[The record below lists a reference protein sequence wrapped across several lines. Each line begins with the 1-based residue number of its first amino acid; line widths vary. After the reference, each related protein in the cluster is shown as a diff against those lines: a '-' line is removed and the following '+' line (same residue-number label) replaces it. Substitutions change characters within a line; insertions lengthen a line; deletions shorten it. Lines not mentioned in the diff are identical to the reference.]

1 MNSEECPIGM
11 KEVCNALDPVPK
23 TDPSVVEA
31 NAINLVFWA
40 VGVLAVIMIIVAGVQ
55 MITSA
60 GDPGAVTKAKRTL
73 VYSIV
78 GLIVAVLAYAIV
90 NFIIGKF

>member
-1 MNSEECPIGM
+1 MDQVKNVINNSGIPQ
-11 KEVCNALDPVPK
+11 

-31 NAINLVFWA
+31 NIINRIFWA

>member
-1 MNSEECPIGM
+1 MDQVKNVINNSGIPQ
-11 KEVCNALDPVPK
+11 

-31 NAINLVFWA
+31 NIINRIFWT
-40 VGVLAVIMIIVAGVQ
+40 VGVLAVVMIIVAGVQ

>member
-1 MNSEECPIGM
+1 MDQVKNVINNSGIPQ
-11 KEVCNALDPVPK
+11 

-31 NAINLVFWA
+31 NIINRIFWV

>member
-1 MNSEECPIGM
+1 MDQVKNVINNSGIPQ
-11 KEVCNALDPVPK
+11 

-31 NAINLVFWA
+31 NIINRIFWV

-60 GDPGAVTKAKRTL
+60 GDSGAVTKAKRTL